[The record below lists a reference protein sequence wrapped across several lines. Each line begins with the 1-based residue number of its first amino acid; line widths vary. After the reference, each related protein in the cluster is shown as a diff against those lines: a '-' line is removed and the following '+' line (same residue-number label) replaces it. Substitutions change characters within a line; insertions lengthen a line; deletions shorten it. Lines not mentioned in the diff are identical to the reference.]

1 VNKLSEK
8 KERMRTRRRV
18 RIRKK
23 VTGTPERPRLSVFRS
38 NRYIYAQLI
47 DDVGGRTLAMASSR
61 DPEAKGEGSAADS
74 AAAGRVGE
82 LLAKRAKAKK
92 IAAAVFDRGGY
103 RYHGR
108 VAALADGAR
117 KGGLSF

>member
-1 VNKLSEK
+1 
-8 KERMRTRRRV
+8 MRESTQAKRAGMSYRKARV
-18 RIRKK
+18 RRKIH
-23 VTGTPERPRLSVFRS
+23 GTAERPRLAVFRS

-47 DDVGGRTLAMASSR
+47 DDVGGCTLATACSR
-61 DPEAKGEGSAADS
+61 DVEAKGEGSTADR

-92 IAAAVFDRGGY
+92 IAVAVFDRGGY